1 MKQLDG
7 FLSTMALEHTS
18 SVPHSLP
25 WAPVQEDPIAF
36 LSFSGIGTGSCASIK
51 SPYLSQVKTSA
62 FRELRICSLGAWSGR
77 GHGLLCHSCHPILFT
92 LWENPY
98 TLTPRVEV
106 RPVPTAAHSLFALT
120 LWTTLANFP
129 PSDIASAVSGTG
141 IYATKHTLLC
151 SLPLLIHFNCPFW
164 EISYIGCCWW

>member
-92 LWENPY
+92 LWEIHIPLPQGWKWGLFPLLP
-98 TLTPRVEV
+98 TL
-106 RPVPTAAHSLFALT
+106 
-120 LWTTLANFP
+120 
-129 PSDIASAVSGTG
+129 
-141 IYATKHTLLC
+141 
-151 SLPLLIHFNCPFW
+151 SLPWLCGLLWPTSHLQILPVLSQAPGSMPQSIPFYVLYPCKFTSIVLS
-164 EISYIGCCWW
+164 EKSLI